1 MSKPHPRFKVAIVGT
16 GLAGLT
22 ASHLLNKEDVEV
34 HVFERAS
41 ALGMDSESITITKAE
56 KRVTVP
62 MRSFQGGYYPRL
74 VELYKNIGVTSEET
88 DYTYTF
94 SRLSRRPTGDE
105 ISTRFIYNGASGRN
119 GMSIPSNSQ
128 TQLGANRTRWR
139 ALCTWT
145 SNWVYTLFAGICFL
159 RMVILSIPAL
169 RCANVESMSFNQW
182 ATELRPRS
190 PVSRWLGFD
199 LGWDLFIEDILIP
212 LFSGVLSCETK
223 DVLSHP
229 AEEFLD
235 YTWLTFYT
243 HHYIVK
249 NGVQDVVTRISAN
262 FKHVHLSSS
271 ISAIQRDPDNPL
283 LAQVI
288 VESDSAGPPQVYG
301 GFHHII
307 IATTAPVAQKILNR
321 YLSSLPTA
329 GDDHPHKAAV
339 ERLSTCLG
347 SFRTCDTIIINHTDG
362 SLLPPD
368 TDDRREL
375 NVVTLDP
382 EYPLTESKEELT
394 NCVERSC
401 AMATQI
407 LPGFPTDQ
415 PVYQTTN
422 PVVPIPEDSILSV
435 SKIARALLTQQSK
448 HALGGIYVRERVDEQ
463 RSWCSLTPWYRSTL
477 GPLQGAGWRSG
488 GEKASPSGP
497 GIWVCGAYACSGI
510 PFLEGC
516 VVSAELVVE
525 ALLE

>member
-1 MSKPHPRFKVAIVGT
+1 M
-16 GLAGLT
+16 
-22 ASHLLNKEDVEV
+22 
-34 HVFERAS
+34 
-41 ALGMDSESITITKAE
+41 
-56 KRVTVP
+56 
-62 MRSFQGGYYPRL
+62 
-74 VELYKNIGVTSEET
+74 
-88 DYTYTF
+88 
-94 SRLSRRPTGDE
+94 
-105 ISTRFIYNGASGRN
+105 
-119 GMSIPSNSQ
+119 
-128 TQLGANRTRWR
+128 
-139 ALCTWT
+139 
-145 SNWVYTLFAGICFL
+145 
-159 RMVILSIPAL
+159 
-169 RCANVESMSFNQW
+169 
-182 ATELRPRS
+182 
-190 PVSRWLGFD
+190 
-199 LGWDLFIEDILIP
+199 
-212 LFSGVLSCETK
+212 
-223 DVLSHP
+223 
-229 AEEFLD
+229 
-235 YTWLTFYT
+235 
-243 HHYIVK
+243 
-249 NGVQDVVTRISAN
+249 
-262 FKHVHLSSS
+262 
-271 ISAIQRDPDNPL
+271 
-283 LAQVI
+283 
-288 VESDSAGPPQVYG
+288 ESDSAGPPQVYG

-510 PFLEGC
+510 PFLE
-516 VVSAELVVE
+516 VRP
-525 ALLE
+525 ALLFMTIRILNLCAPGMRCQRGAGSRGFIGVAQLVHCWYISQSNPSSRWILILLIGGIDTYVGEEQPKQA